1 MIYFGLKPIAKF
13 LRMKDAL
20 AFSSSSMSQVIKSL
34 FANNEQ
40 GFAFDFNDLST
51 MYQDAAGTIPV
62 TGVGQPVGLILD
74 KSKGVAL
81 GAEKIINGDFANGTT
96 GWVSG
101 THWTATLG
109 TSTDALIITT
119 NSANGY
125 GCAIQAVP
133 LVAGKTYKIT
143 GKYRSSQGGKPAIGL
158 GTSTG
163 AVNKILVSSTTS
175 VEFVEFSA
183 IFTHTSG
190 SLMLYNNT
198 TANGVVSEFK
208 NVSIKEVLGNY
219 ATQSTSAK
227 RPILQQNAITGAYYL
242 EFDGVDD
249 HLVTSNVNLATANNL
264 TIFAGIYKATD
275 SGFVRTVLEIGESV
289 DNIDKT
295 ISINIYSD
303 SNEKLTLVNHNKIIT
318 IAACTDPLFNAPKSI
333 VFTGVINNAAGYM
346 FEQLNKTTKIQKTFT
361 PTNNTYT
368 NFAANIGNRTNGS
381 RPWSGYI
388 YNLVGISRLA
398 TDAEITNMENAIA
411 KNVGVTL

>member
-13 LRMKDAL
+13 LRSNNKRLGFAGGMGQII
-20 AFSSSSMSQVIKSL
+20 SQL

-264 TIFAGIYKATD
+264 TIFAGIYKAVD
-275 SGFVRTVLEIGESV
+275 SNARTVLEIGESV
-289 DNIDKT
+289 DRIDKT
-295 ISINIYSD
+295 ISINTYSD
-303 SNEKLTLVNHNKIIT
+303 SNEKLTLVNHNKIVT
-318 IAACTDPLFNAPKSI
+318 IATCTDPLFNAPKSI
-333 VFTGVINNAAGYM
+333 VFTGVINNAEGYM

-388 YNLVGISRLA
+388 YNLVGISRVA
-398 TDAEITNMENAIA
+398 TPTEITNAENVIA